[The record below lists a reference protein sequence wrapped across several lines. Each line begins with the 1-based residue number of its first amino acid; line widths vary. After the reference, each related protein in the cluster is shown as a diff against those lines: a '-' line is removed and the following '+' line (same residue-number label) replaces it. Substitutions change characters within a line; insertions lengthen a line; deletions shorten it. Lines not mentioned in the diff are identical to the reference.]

1 MTTAGISCRAIN
13 KLCDKHEMKVMGLIG
28 NYSAT
33 GNAIG
38 SYLMA
43 DSSVLYTGRPFF
55 IHDFADSFLAAP
67 SIVVR
72 TGRLGKCIAAKF
84 AHRYW
89 DAFTAGFSVM
99 ACQSDDQRLTAL
111 DRAFDGAAIVGDWVT
126 VTSVDDPLHAVVEVK
141 VDDAVVSR
149 CCLADMT
156 WPLDDVVAAAST
168 RCSIKMGDLLFTG
181 DCAKGLPLAPGMHL
195 TASIGGTSVLDVKVR
210 R

>member
-1 MTTAGISCRAIN
+1 
-13 KLCDKHEMKVMGLIG
+13 MKVMGLSG
-28 NYSAT
+28 NYNAT
-33 GNAIG
+33 GNATG

-55 IHDFADSFLAAP
+55 IHDFAGDFVATP

-84 AHRYW
+84 PHRYW
-89 DAFTAGFSVM
+89 DAFTAGFNVK
-99 ACQSDDQRLTAL
+99 ACNGDDRRLEAL

-126 VTSVDDPLHAVVEVK
+126 VSSIDDPLHAVVEVK
-141 VDDAVVSR
+141 VDDTVVSR

-156 WPLDDVVAAAST
+156 WPLEDVMAAAST

-181 DCAKGLPLAPGMHL
+181 DCGPGLSLTPGMRL
-195 TASIGGTSVLDVKVR
+195 TATVGDTQVLDVKVR

>member
-1 MTTAGISCRAIN
+1 
-13 KLCDKHEMKVMGLIG
+13 MKVMGLSG
-28 NYSAT
+28 NYAAT
-33 GNAIG
+33 GTVTG

-43 DSSVLYTGRPFF
+43 DSSVLYSGRPLF
-55 IHDFADSFLAAP
+55 IHDFAGDFVAAP

-99 ACQSDDQRLTAL
+99 ACQTDDQRLAAL
-111 DRAFDGAAIVGDWVT
+111 DRAFDGAAVVGDWVT
-126 VTSVDDPLHAVVEVK
+126 VSSVDDPMHATVEVK
-141 VDDAVVSR
+141 VDDTVVSR
-149 CCLADMT
+149 CCLADMA
-156 WPLDDVVAAAST
+156 WPLDQVMAAAST

-181 DCAKGLPLAPGMHL
+181 DCAPGMSL
-195 TASIGGTSVLDVKVR
+195 VPGMRLSATIGGTQVLDVKVR